1 MDGTLPRGNDSMKSI
16 APRFAEALLD
26 PQRRVI
32 DLLVVRLVY
41 GDAVVRLAN
50 YDDAQYLD
58 VSDGDGQQRF
68 EPLGLRF
75 AAIEGGGTM
84 EVDRCTLDVPN
95 VALLVTSGPV
105 SEQTTLGDMCLN
117 NVLDG
122 AELWRYQVNLD
133 NLGIFYHSRWDI
145 VGAPMITPTTVTIE
159 LQSALGRCV
168 RPCPMTV
175 LQASCNNSLF
185 DTRCAGAGNE
195 ATMRAAYTVTGT
207 ATGGS
212 RTHLTSAL
220 AQADS
225 YFSLGEV
232 EFTGGLNIGARR
244 SIGKHTDD
252 GSLFW
257 ADPLRFAVV
266 AGDQFTVCAGC
277 DKTWSTCD
285 SRFSNTARFRGF
297 PSIPDETVMF

>member
-1 MDGTLPRGNDSMKSI
+1 MPGADAAMKSI
-16 APRFAEALLD
+16 DPRFAEALLD
-26 PQRRVI
+26 PERRVI
-32 DLLVVRLVY
+32 DLLVARLVY
-41 GDAVVRLAN
+41 GGAVVRLAN

-58 VSDGDGQQRF
+58 VGDGDGQQRF
-68 EPLGLRF
+68 EPLGFRF
-75 AAIEGGGTM
+75 SALEGGGTM
-84 EVDRCTLDVPN
+84 EVDRCTLDLPN
-95 VALLVTSGPV
+95 VELLVTSGPA
-105 SEQTTLGDMCLN
+105 SERTTLGDMCLN

-122 AELWRYQVNLD
+122 AELWRYQVNLK
-133 NLGIFYHSRWDI
+133 NLGVFYHSRWDV
-145 VGAPMITPTTVTIE
+145 VGASGITPSVVTVE

-175 LQASCNNSLF
+175 LQAACNNGLF

-195 ATMRAAYTVTGT
+195 AAMRAAYTVTGT

-212 RTHLTSAL
+212 RTHLISAL

-225 YFSLGEV
+225 YFALGEV

-257 ADPLRFAVV
+257 ADPLRFAVA

-277 DKTWSTCD
+277 DKTWATCD
-285 SRFSNTARFRGF
+285 ARFSNTARFRGF
-297 PSIPDETVMF
+297 PTIPAEEVLF